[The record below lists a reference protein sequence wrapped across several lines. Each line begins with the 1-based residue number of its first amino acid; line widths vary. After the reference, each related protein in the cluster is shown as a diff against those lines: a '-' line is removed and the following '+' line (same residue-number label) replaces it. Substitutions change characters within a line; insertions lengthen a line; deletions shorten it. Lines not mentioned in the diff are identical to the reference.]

1 MFYYCVLN
9 KNSSSCFNWYWYWR
23 RWKRLT
29 SFWERQTGAASVTLI
44 VHLHLNKRTRAA
56 CLEFWKVFATT
67 SNSLTPWPLN
77 GLTLR
82 DQNSCRWT
90 SDQLAEK
97 WPFLTLPG
105 LIFVIGNVPIA
116 WVVSRSWCLA
126 ITLGTTFWMWCDLWR
141 FHSLDTASNFC
152 SLLEVMFALINKLVH
167 SQLNAVPI
175 CCSPGYDF
183 KYRC

>member
-97 WPFLTLPG
+97 WLFLTLPG
-105 LIFVIGNVPIA
+105 LIFVIGNVPLPGLCPEA
-116 WVVSRSWCLA
+116 DALPLHWEPHS
-126 ITLGTTFWMWCDLWR
+126 GCDVICG
-141 FHSLDTASNFC
+141 ASI
-152 SLLEVMFALINKLVH
+152 VWI
-167 SQLNAVPI
+167 QLRISAV
-175 CCSPGYDF
+175 YW
-183 KYRC
+183 K